1 MSTITKVAVVGAS
14 GNLGPLV
21 VKALLDVGFEVT
33 AVTRQ
38 ESKATFSSNVV
49 VKRADLSSV
58 GSVTEVVK
66 GHEAV
71 VSTVSRFVP
80 SEFGVNTRE
89 ARDTKFGRFVASKI
103 TTLDYLI
110 ELSEKRQWFSWTGIC
125 TGAFF
130 DWGLVNGFFGFD
142 LKTQNCTLFDS
153 GNEPFSGTNVAFIGK
168 CFLTVAS
175 FTTTQNE
182 VLRVIEEETG
192 SKFAITNVKTSHL
205 EKIGEEKAAR
215 NDPTAFVEFLLQ
227 YVFADG
233 ANQAVAENSAVTVL
247 GLEEESLRTT
257 IKAAIAA
264 LLQMKLLGIF
274 QIKQMF

>member
-1 MSTITKVAVVGAS
+1 MCCCFLKK
-14 GNLGPLV
+14 P
-21 VKALLDVGFEVT
+21 EET
-33 AVTRQ
+33 AN
-38 ESKATFSSNVV
+38 K
-49 VKRADLSSV
+49 
-58 GSVTEVVK
+58 
-66 GHEAV
+66 
-71 VSTVSRFVP
+71 
-80 SEFGVNTRE
+80 
-89 ARDTKFGRFVASKI
+89 
-103 TTLDYLI
+103 
-110 ELSEKRQWFSWTGIC
+110 
-125 TGAFF
+125 
-130 DWGLVNGFFGFD
+130 
-142 LKTQNCTLFDS
+142 
-153 GNEPFSGTNVAFIGK
+153 
-168 CFLTVAS
+168 FLTVAS